1 MAACLHRPEV
11 LILDEPISGVDPAA
25 RDLFWQRLA
34 SLSRQEGVT
43 IFVSTH
49 FMNEAARCDRISL
62 MYWGRV
68 LVVGAPQALADARGG
83 GDLERAFIAW
93 LQDAAREDGQA
104 SAEDGE
110 GAEGALEVLP
120 AALPAAPPAP
130 EAATPAPPAPRS
142 ALAR

>member
-1 MAACLHRPEV
+1 MDQVSRCFVHVVVPGRRNLPNLLRCQ
-11 LILDEPISGVDPAA
+11 LLRNWA
-25 RDLFWQRLA
+25 RRLMMVPVGWA
-34 SLSRQEGVT
+34 D
-43 IFVSTH
+43 
-49 FMNEAARCDRISL
+49 EAARCDRISL
-62 MYWGRV
+62 MHRGRV

-120 AALPAAPPAP
+120 AAPPAEPPAP
-130 EAATPAPPAPRS
+130 EAAASLDRKS
-142 ALAR
+142 VV